1 MKLEL
6 SVIEIISIEGKSN
19 RKKIFWFKKI
29 SRTWITILR
38 IREALPEIWDLVSK
52 MVQTNK

>member
-38 IREALPEIWDLVSK
+38 IREALPEI
-52 MVQTNK
+52 